1 MRFGELIDFV
11 FDLPAVWK
19 LRATPVIRYGRP
31 VMVLPEKLRRFE
43 GTIAR
48 LARLQ
53 KVARGYVGQY
63 SKADKDRVAVEL
75 VIAVSTRAGDTD
87 NYIKSILDGLNKADL
102 MSDDNLIDL
111 IVARRVFVPKGQEEI
126 KVRFA
131 KIEDAGA
138 DLDFIYLKEESE
150 PCQKNKK
157 RSRSS

>member
-1 MRFGELIDFV
+1 MKFGELIDFV
-11 FDLPAVWK
+11 FELPAVWK
-19 LRATPVIRYGRP
+19 LRATPVMKFGRP

-53 KVARGYVGQY
+53 KQERGYVGQY

-138 DLDFIYLKEESE
+138 DRDFIYLKEETE
-150 PCQKNKK
+150 PCQKK
-157 RSRSS
+157 RRSQSS